1 MASDDQILS
10 NSMRDANFRVTGVD
24 PKGGDIDEQFA
35 LIETEFA
42 YGAPA
47 SDPTHRKIRVGD
59 SLPEGE
65 VTEITGDGIRVIP
78 DEGPEYVI
86 PLGGR
91 QGYTPPVME
100 KKPTINYLPPTD
112 MISSLDFVIPFGRRR
127 IEEIRQTEQDFM
139 DYIEKGESGM
149 LEAINERARALREA
163 AQDQGKFYDTDD
175 PSEIYDS
182 VQSDF
187 SDAQE
192 NQRVLE
198 SLDTGDGRNM
208 LFQDDDGN
216 LSSYY
221 VDNEGDAI
229 RTTPEEDTIR
239 YYEDPEPPKSD
250 PLQDE
255 FTRMLYEADQKR
267 KEEKERAAMDEF
279 TRMFES
285 QDWNE

>member
-1 MASDDQILS
+1 MATDDQILS
-10 NSMRDANFRVTGVD
+10 RSMQSEQGKPTYRVTGVN

-35 LIETEFA
+35 LIETEFG

-47 SDPTHRKIRVGD
+47 SDPSHRKIVVGD

-65 VTEITGDGIRVIP
+65 VTAITGDGIQVIP
-78 DEGPEYVI
+78 DEA
-86 PLGGR
+86 
-91 QGYTPPVME
+91 PVSE
-100 KKPTINYLPPTD
+100 KKPERYGREAAK
-112 MISSLDFVIPFGRRR
+112 DFEDLMFRER
-127 IEEIRQTEQDFM
+127 
-139 DYIEKGESGM
+139 ESGIFDAM
-149 LEAINERARALREA
+149 TQRVRALREA

-187 SDAQE
+187 ADSQE
-192 NQRVLE
+192 NQRLLE

-208 LFQDDDGN
+208 MFQDDEGS

-229 RTTPEEDTIR
+229 RMEPDPETTKH
-239 YYEDPEPPKSD
+239 YEDREPPKSD
-250 PLQDE
+250 PVMDE
-255 FTRMLYEADQKR
+255 WTRMLYEADRKR
-267 KEEKERAAMDEF
+267 KKQKESAAMDEF
-279 TRMFES
+279 NRMFES

>member
-10 NSMRDANFRVTGVD
+10 ESMQSEQRKPTYRVTGVD
-24 PKGGDIDEQFA
+24 PKFGDIDEQFA

-47 SDPTHRKIRVGD
+47 SDPSMRKIRVGD

-65 VTEITGDGIRVIP
+65 VTEITADGIRVIP

-91 QGYTPPVME
+91 QGYTPPVRE
-100 KKPTINYLPPTD
+100 KKPTITYLPPID
-112 MISSLDFVIPFGRRR
+112 IMSSLDFVDPFYREEDAGEYGRELSKNFYEAISQPYIMNR
-127 IEEIRQTEQDFM
+127 IA
-139 DYIEKGESGM
+139 KSESGM
-149 LEAINERARALREA
+149 VDAITQRGRVLREA

-187 SDAQE
+187 ADAQE
-192 NQRVLE
+192 NLRLLE

-208 LFQDDDGN
+208 MFQDDDGN

-221 VDNEGDAI
+221 VDEEGDAI
-229 RTTPEEDTIR
+229 RMEPDPDTSKI
-239 YYEDPEPPKSD
+239 YGDYGYSAPPLPVMDSSNFLIDPYE
-250 PLQDE
+250 
-255 FTRMLYEADQKR
+255 
-267 KEEKERAAMDEF
+267 
-279 TRMFES
+279 
-285 QDWNE
+285 